1 MINLVKV
8 NKDVTH
14 IGCIYKDQEC
24 WVVISTDMLPK
35 VDEHF
40 FELSVKK
47 YVTNSKAN
55 QYNMYAG
62 ESRRDDE
69 GKFRVQLLHRFITG
83 ATEDQVVLFR
93 DGNGL
98 NCTNENMELVPH
110 AEAIRRR
117 AMVKPN
123 KFGCP
128 GVSVVKKTGKYV
140 ARIKYEGKVKHLGTF
155 TTVEDAILARKQAE
169 KEYWGW
175 E

>member
-8 NKDVTH
+8 NKDVAH

-40 FELSVKK
+40 FEISVKK
-47 YVTNSKAN
+47 YVTNSKKN

-62 ESRRDDE
+62 EHKKDE
-69 GKFRVQLLHRFITG
+69 NDRFRVQLLHRFITG
-83 ATEDQVVLFR
+83 ATEDQVVLFK

-98 NCTNENMELVPH
+98 NCTNENMELVSQ

-117 AMVKPN
+117 AMVKTN
-123 KFGCP
+123 KYGCP
-128 GVSVVKKTGKYV
+128 GVSVVKKTGKFV
-140 ARIKYEGKVKHLGTF
+140 ARIKCDGKVNHLGTF
-155 TTVEDAILARKQAE
+155 DTVEDAIYARKVAE
-169 KEYWGW
+169 KQYWGW
-175 E
+175 